1 MWDSKLYI
9 LDVATKL
16 QILINLAQSTL
27 KTNWRK
33 ENLTHTNLM
42 EADVRED
49 PFLRFTS
56 STLLSGKLETAD
68 QEEKELNQ
76 SSESGTFQCPPD
88 ISEI

>member
-1 MWDSKLYI
+1 MGFQIVYSGCGYKAAKLNKSGTEYPEN
-9 LDVATKL
+9 KL
-16 QILINLAQSTL
+16 EKGKSY
-27 KTNWRK
+27 
-33 ENLTHTNLM
+33 THKP

-49 PFLRFTS
+49 TFLRFTS
-56 STLLSGKLETAD
+56 STLLSGKLETAI